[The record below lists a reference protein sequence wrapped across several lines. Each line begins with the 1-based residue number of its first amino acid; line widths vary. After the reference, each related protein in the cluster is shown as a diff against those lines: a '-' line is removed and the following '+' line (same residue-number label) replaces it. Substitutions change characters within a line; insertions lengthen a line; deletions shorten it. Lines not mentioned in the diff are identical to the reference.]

1 MPDVTRA
8 ALILL
13 VLLPLLVACSGERP
27 PRADGPGPGGR
38 WRWERVPIVEEV
50 ERPVF
55 ERKATA
61 TQVIRFVP
69 QYEVVDEEVWLNRR
83 VPLQQEVCDPFT
95 GRTQKATYGHT
106 WTRVP
111 AGTRKVR
118 VFKGYEPEA
127 RDSGFCYYENEQTGT
142 ETRSTI
148 QGWRWEQV
156 PCDPPAAP
164 CPAEPDT
171 KGRRPEGEAQAG
183 KTEGSGE

>member
-1 MPDVTRA
+1 MHDLPRAVLMVLLA
-8 ALILL
+8 ALL
-13 VLLPLLVACSGERP
+13 ASCSGERP

-50 ERPVF
+50 ERPVC
-55 ERKATA
+55 ERKAKA
-61 TQVIRFVP
+61 TQMIRFVP
-69 QYEVVDEEVWLNRR
+69 QYEEVEEEIWLNRR
-83 VPLQQEVCDPFT
+83 VPLQQEVCDPLT
-95 GRTQKATYGHT
+95 GTVRKATYGHT

-156 PCDPPAAP
+156 PCEPPAVP
-164 CPAEPDT
+164 CPKDADPGETPDSKT
-171 KGRRPEGEAQAG
+171 GQAG
-183 KTEGSGE
+183 KTEGSGA